1 MSRGPL
7 PVDLTGVPLDVD
19 ADARTASVTWP
30 VDLLPLR
37 GHYPGLPI
45 VPGVFLV
52 DTATR
57 AALALVGRG
66 AARPTGVQRV
76 RFLRPVLPGDTTTAH
91 VERTAAAP
99 GGGTAVRCRLAV
111 GGTDVATVTVV
122 LDGSAALGDPDGAP
136 RVPAQEQVLAR
147 DVATVLPHRWPMLLV
162 DRAVAVRS
170 GAWAVTEKA
179 VSAQD
184 WVFAGG
190 PAGGTTCGAY
200 PWPLVLESWC
210 QGAGVLAAWERPNPD
225 VLAGDVMLFAG
236 LSDVTFGHAVRP
248 GDVLRHHVRLV
259 RTLDGAVVV
268 TGSSHVGD
276 RTVLTVG
283 SVSMAMRP
291 AHVLRVPEVAAVTP

>member
-1 MSRGPL
+1 MSRGPV
-7 PVDLTGVPLDVD
+7 PVDLTGVPLHVAADD
-19 ADARTASVTWP
+19 ASASLTWP
-30 VDLLPLR
+30 ADLLPLR

-52 DTATR
+52 DTAAR
-57 AALALVGRG
+57 AAVALVGHG
-66 AARPTGVQRV
+66 VARPTGVQRV

-91 VERTAAAP
+91 VERATPAP
-99 GGGTAVRCRLAV
+99 GGGTAVRCRLTVADV
-111 GGTDVATVTVV
+111 PVATVTVV
-122 LDGSAALGDPDGAP
+122 LDGPAALGDPDGAP
-136 RVPAQEQVLAR
+136 RVPAQEAVLAR
-147 DVATVLPHRWPMLLV
+147 DVASVLPHRWPMLLV

-184 WVFAGG
+184 WVFDGV
-190 PAGGTTCGAY
+190 GTAGAY

-236 LSDVTFGHAVRP
+236 LSDVTFGHGVRP

-259 RTLDGAVVV
+259 RMLDGAVVV
-268 TGSSHVGD
+268 TGSSHVGG

-283 SVSMAMRP
+283 SVSMALRP
-291 AHVLRVPEVAAVTP
+291 AHALRVPEVAAVTP